1 MPIAVLTLLTL
12 AQAGLSV
19 TTVKTIPSLHP
30 LAFAAA
36 PSGSKVAATFEDGT
50 VRIFDASAGA
60 TVKVLATHPQTAYCV
75 AWSSDGKY
83 VASGDES
90 GRVWIFDVASG
101 KRIKEFRDHQRG
113 IASVSFNHAHS
124 MLASTGKD
132 DKIKVYSL
140 PKMKSVQTYTG
151 GMVDYAHAFFMPKN
165 DAIAAATLGEGARLM
180 LPGGS
185 VRVFK
190 GHDGYGALDAD
201 VNQAQSR
208 LITCGKDGKVILW
221 NLAGE
226 PLAKMTGGSDWV
238 QTVRMAPSG
247 RIAASSCGVDR
258 RVTLWDLNSHQAVA
272 KIEDASGVGSPIG
285 WTADGRFLLTSDVN
299 DGLRI
304 SKVSPPQAGGK
315 AAPEPKARKASHRR
329 RH

>member
-1 MPIAVLTLLTL
+1 MFAV
-12 AQAGLSV
+12 AQSGLSV
-19 TTVKTIPSLHP
+19 VTVKTVPTLHP

-60 TVKVLATHPQTAYCV
+60 TVKVLGKHPQTAYCV
-75 AWSSDGKY
+75 AWSGDGKL

-113 IASVSFNHAHS
+113 IAAVSFNRSHT

-140 PKMKSVQTYTG
+140 AKMKPVQTYTG
-151 GMVDYAHAFFMPKN
+151 GMVDYAKAFFLPKN

-180 LPGGS
+180 LPGGGL
-185 VRVFK
+185 RVFK
-190 GHDGYGALDAD
+190 GHEGYGALDAD
-201 VNQAQSR
+201 VNQAQNR
-208 LITCGKDGKVILW
+208 MLTCGKDGKVIFW
-221 NLAGE
+221 TLAGE
-226 PLAKMTGGSDWV
+226 TLVKLNGGSDWV
-238 QTVRMAPSG
+238 QAVRFAPSG
-247 RIAASSCGVDR
+247 RFAASSCGVDR
-258 RVTLWDLNSHQAVA
+258 TVTLWNLSTREAA
-272 KIEDASGVGSPIG
+272 GKLTDASGVGSPLG
-285 WTADGRFLLTSDVN
+285 WTADGRFLLSSDVN

-304 SKVSPPQAGGK
+304 SSVNPPQPGGK
-315 AAPEPKARKASHRR
+315 LAPEPKSKKKSGRR
-329 RH
+329 RHA